1 MSLNLIAVH
10 DQITAKLR
18 ELPQD
23 VYETSAPDDSKLRFD
38 ANGRLLPYIVVQY
51 SDMYPTGTGNGITG
65 AKYDAAQSYAL
76 VSCISENERASR
88 QVADAV
94 KNKIVGFQATDAG
107 EIRFEGGAITYATPD
122 GKAKRYVVETGF
134 LFQVNTV
141 W

>member
-23 VYETSAPDDSKLRFD
+23 VYETAAPDDSKLKFD
-38 ANGRLLPYIVVQY
+38 SSGRMLPYIVVQY
-51 SDMYPTGTGNGITG
+51 SDMYPTGTGNSITG

-76 VSCISENERASR
+76 ISCVSDTERAAR

-94 KNKIVGFQATDAG
+94 KNKIVGFQPTDAG
-107 EIRFEGGAITYATPD
+107 ELRFEGGAISYASPE
-122 GKAKRYVVETGF
+122 GKSRRYVSEVGF

>member
-23 VYETSAPDDSKLRFD
+23 VYETAAPDDSKLRFD
-38 ANGRLLPYIVVQY
+38 SSGRMLPYIVLQY
-51 SDMYPTGTGNGITG
+51 SDMYPTGVGNSILG
-65 AKYDAAQSYAL
+65 AKYDAAQSYLL
-76 VSCISENERASR
+76 VTCVSETERAAR
-88 QVADAV
+88 QVADSV
-94 KNKIVGFQATDAG
+94 KNKIVGFQPTDGG
-107 EIRFEGGAITYATPD
+107 EIRFEGGSIAYASAE
-122 GKAKRYVVETGF
+122 GKAKRYVSEIGF

>member
-10 DQITAKLR
+10 DQITAKLN

-23 VYETSAPDDSKLRFD
+23 VYESAGPEDSKLRFD
-38 ANGRLLPYIVVQY
+38 SAGRMLPYIVVQY

-65 AKYDAAQSYAL
+65 AKYNAAQSYML
-76 VSCISENERASR
+76 VTCVADNERATR

-94 KNKIVGFQATDAG
+94 KNKIVGFQPTDAG
-107 EIRFEGGAITYATPD
+107 EIRFEGGAITYAALD
-122 GKAKRYVVETGF
+122 GRPKRYTVEVGF
-134 LFQVNTV
+134 LFQVNTA